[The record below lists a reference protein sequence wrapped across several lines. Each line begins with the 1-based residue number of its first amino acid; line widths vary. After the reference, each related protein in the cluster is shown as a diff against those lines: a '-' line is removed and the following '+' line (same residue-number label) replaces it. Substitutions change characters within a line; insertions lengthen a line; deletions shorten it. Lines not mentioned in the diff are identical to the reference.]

1 MSLFGKVAVDERESC
16 RLLSRE
22 ACQATPLSRRHA
34 DCMHSQ
40 TEIELVRLLNVELL
54 VSASMIDAV
63 RTRMLA
69 NGLVTRV
76 AGAGAGAATGEPDP
90 PRPVRVLILG
100 RALRA
105 AMTGEFSWPA

>member
-1 MSLFGKVAVDERESC
+1 M
-16 RLLSRE
+16 
-22 ACQATPLSRRHA
+22 HA
-34 DCMHSQ
+34 FPQ

-76 AGAGAGAATGEPDP
+76 AGAGAGAATGEPDLH
-90 PRPVRVLILG
+90 RVPSASSSSVEL
-100 RALRA
+100 
-105 AMTGEFSWPA
+105 